1 MSLTVAVMPKT
12 RKIISGWP
20 QRSRRRQ
27 WLPALFL
34 SFFALLVGL
43 DGGTAFGLT
52 KIVITFASF
61 SEREGVLFVAKD
73 QNFFRKYDLDAEIIY
88 VATGSVAMSALS
100 RGSSQ
105 FNTGSASGAT
115 LGAIAAGSDVA
126 FIAGLVNK
134 LTGALVVAPQ
144 IKTPSDL
151 KNKRLAVTSIGGGT
165 WVFTMLA
172 LQHWGLDPK
181 RDNIAIRVV
190 GNDAVRAQALASG
203 AIDGA
208 AVGYAFAATLKQQG
222 FRILADLSELGVP
235 YQSTALLARRSFVS
249 QSADVVEKTLRALVD
264 TIVFIQ
270 TPANKETVMKSLT
283 KALHLQRVED
293 AAEGYERMKT
303 YYDKRII
310 PSADGIRNTMRL
322 FENANEK
329 IRLLK
334 IEDVID
340 DRIVRKL
347 EKEGLFQ

>member
-1 MSLTVAVMPKT
+1 
-12 RKIISGWP
+12 
-20 QRSRRRQ
+20 
-27 WLPALFL
+27 
-34 SFFALLVGL
+34 
-43 DGGTAFGLT
+43 
-52 KIVITFASF
+52 
-61 SEREGVLFVAKD
+61 
-73 QNFFRKYDLDAEIIY
+73 
-88 VATGSVAMSALS
+88 
-100 RGSSQ
+100 
-105 FNTGSASGAT
+105 
-115 LGAIAAGSDVA
+115 
-126 FIAGLVNK
+126 
-134 LTGALVVAPQ
+134 
-144 IKTPSDL
+144 
-151 KNKRLAVTSIGGGT
+151 AVTSIGGGT

-235 YQSTALLARRSFVS
+235 YQSTALLARRSFVT
-249 QSADVVEKTLRALVD
+249 QSPDVVEKTLRALVD

-283 KALHLQRVED
+283 KALHLQRAED

-322 FENANEK
+322 FENTNEK
-329 IRLLK
+329 IRQLK

>member
-1 MSLTVAVMPKT
+1 MKLRFTSLFGFFV
-12 RKIISGWP
+12 
-20 QRSRRRQ
+20 
-27 WLPALFL
+27 FN
-34 SFFALLVGL
+34 FALN
-43 DGGTAFGLT
+43 GGTAMGLT
-52 KIVITFASF
+52 KVVVTFASF

-73 QNFFRKYDLDAEIIY
+73 QNFFRKYDLDAEVVY
-88 VATGSVAMSALS
+88 VATGAVALSALS
-100 RGSSQ
+100 RGGSQ

-126 FIAGLVNK
+126 FVAGLVNK
-134 LTGALVVAPQ
+134 LTGTFVVSPQ

-151 KNKRLAVTSIGGGT
+151 KNKRLGVTSIGGGT

-181 RDNIAIRVV
+181 RDNINIRVV

-208 AVGYAFAATLKQQG
+208 QVGYAFAATLKQQG
-222 FRILADLSELGVP
+222 YRVLADLSDLGVP
-235 YQSTALLARRSFVS
+235 YQGTALLARRSFVT
-249 QSADVVEKTLRALVD
+249 QSPDIVEKMLRALVD

-270 TPANKETVMKSLT
+270 TPANKEAVKQSLAKSL
-283 KALHLQRVED
+283 HLSNVED

-303 YYDKRII
+303 IYDKRIV
-310 PSADGIRNTMRL
+310 PTSEGIRNAMRL
-322 FENANEK
+322 FESTNEK
-329 IRLLK
+329 IRQLR

-347 EKEGLFQ
+347 EKEGLF

>member
-1 MSLTVAVMPKT
+1 MKFRP
-12 RKIISGWP
+12 G
-20 QRSRRRQ
+20 
-27 WLPALFL
+27 LFL
-34 SFFALLVGL
+34 GILLFSVGCFEANAFALDKVVL
-43 DGGTAFGLT
+43 
-52 KIVITFASF
+52 TFASF

-73 QNFFRKYDLDAEIIY
+73 HNFFRKHDLDADIIY
-88 VATGSVAMSALS
+88 VATGAVALSALT
-100 RGSSQ
+100 RGSSH

-134 LTGALVVAPQ
+134 LTGTFVVSPQ
-144 IKTPSDL
+144 IKSPAEL

-181 RDNIAIRVV
+181 RDNISIRVI

-208 AVGYAFAATLKQQG
+208 AVGYAFAGNLKQQG
-222 FRILADLSELGVP
+222 YRILADLAELGVP
-235 YQSTALLARRSFVS
+235 YQGTALLARRSFVS
-249 QSADVVEKTLRALVD
+249 QSPEIVEKVLRSLVEA
-264 TIVFIQ
+264 IAFIQ
-270 TPANKETVMKSLT
+270 SPANKEAVTRTLAKSLQM
-283 KALHLQRVED
+283 ARAED

-303 YYDKRII
+303 IYDKRIF
-310 PSADGIRNTMRL
+310 PTSEGIRNTMRL
-322 FENANEK
+322 FEGANEK
-329 IRLLK
+329 IRQLK

-347 EKEGLFQ
+347 EKEGLF